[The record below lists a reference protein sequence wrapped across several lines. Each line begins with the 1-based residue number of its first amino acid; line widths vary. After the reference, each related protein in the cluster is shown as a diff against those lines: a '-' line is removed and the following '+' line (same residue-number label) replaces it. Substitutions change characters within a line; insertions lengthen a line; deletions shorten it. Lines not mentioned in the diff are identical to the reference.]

1 MMNINTRDF
10 GSMEID
16 ENSILSFKLPILGF
30 EQFRDFVI
38 LYDGEVGDEVAWLQ
52 SVESSDVCFVII
64 DPTRFIPDYA
74 PALPQD
80 ILKKLELS
88 EKNAA
93 LRCLMVVRNGIEN
106 ATINLKSPIVI
117 NPEKKAA
124 GQVVL
129 DEDYPVRAALA

>member
-1 MMNINTRDF
+1 MEIMTRDF
-10 GSMEID
+10 GAMQID
-16 ENSILSFKLPILGF
+16 ENSILSFAMPILGF
-30 EQFRDFVI
+30 EEYRDFVI
-38 LYDGEVGDEVAWLQ
+38 LYDGDVGDEVAWLQ
-52 SVESSDVCFVII
+52 SVDNSEVCFVII
-64 DPTRFIPDYA
+64 DPTRFIPTYT
-74 PALPQD
+74 PKLPEE

-88 EKNAA
+88 AENAA
-93 LRCLMVVRNGIEN
+93 LRCLMVVRNGIED